1 MIIREGRLHRYIQAS
16 LSLVQLQHYCAL
28 IGRELL
34 SDIFIEVLCQ
44 LLSHKETAQVIT
56 IGGFHGRK
64 ELLIGQVGR
73 ISSWSPSLWHKRDGV
88 ATSRSN
94 GPMLAWINLLLPGM
108 LGLGSTRELLTL
120 NLWDL
125 LGLLLAVDTVRA
137 LQGLVRETKYRVIR
151 PYGQILCID
160 TRSLKAQ
167 SRKNCLIWM
176 CADDL
181 VIAECCLKWEP
192 HLSVSSGSSLSMIS
206 GLFPSPWLWL
216 WGWGWG
222 VKAW

>member
-1 MIIREGRLHRYIQAS
+1 MIIREGHLTRYIQAS
-16 LSLVQLQHYCAL
+16 LLSSSRITAL
-28 IGRELL
+28 NSTG
-34 SDIFIEVLCQ
+34 
-44 LLSHKETAQVIT
+44 
-56 IGGFHGRK
+56 
-64 ELLIGQVGR
+64 
-73 ISSWSPSLWHKRDGV
+73 IS
-88 ATSRSN
+88 
-94 GPMLAWINLLLPGM
+94 M

-120 NLWDL
+120 TLWDL

-181 VIAECCLKWEP
+181 VIAECWTNILFKVKICRSRLM
-192 HLSVSSGSSLSMIS
+192 SDSSLRNIL
-206 GLFPSPWLWL
+206 GLFYISASKNWKKYFCYAYPYPNLSLPVCLSITLSMWARYVYIFLDRN
-216 WGWGWG
+216 
-222 VKAW
+222 KTNIIF

>member
-1 MIIREGRLHRYIQAS
+1 MIIREGHLTRYIQAS
-16 LSLVQLQHYCAL
+16 LLSSSRITAL
-28 IGRELL
+28 NSTG
-34 SDIFIEVLCQ
+34 
-44 LLSHKETAQVIT
+44 
-56 IGGFHGRK
+56 
-64 ELLIGQVGR
+64 
-73 ISSWSPSLWHKRDGV
+73 IS
-88 ATSRSN
+88 
-94 GPMLAWINLLLPGM
+94 M

-120 NLWDL
+120 TLWDL

-222 VKAW
+222 LKAW

>member
-1 MIIREGRLHRYIQAS
+1 MIIREGHLTRYIQAS
-16 LSLVQLQHYCAL
+16 LLSSSRITAL
-28 IGRELL
+28 NSTG
-34 SDIFIEVLCQ
+34 
-44 LLSHKETAQVIT
+44 
-56 IGGFHGRK
+56 
-64 ELLIGQVGR
+64 
-73 ISSWSPSLWHKRDGV
+73 IS
-88 ATSRSN
+88 
-94 GPMLAWINLLLPGM
+94 M

-120 NLWDL
+120 TLWDL

-181 VIAECCLKWEP
+181 VILSLGFGFLAFLKSSKSDSFNSCFEIQKILNLK
-192 HLSVSSGSSLSMIS
+192 HLAHSHLQQRRLQWRYHAGRRHHSGRLLCEKQSK
-206 GLFPSPWLWL
+206 
-216 WGWGWG
+216 
-222 VKAW
+222 VKVVVRQRSRLEAVI